1 MPKIPKQP
9 DEIEEIKTKIIDH
22 ALGILTA
29 EGYESLS
36 MRKLA
41 DKTGASPKTLYNY
54 FKSKDEIY
62 LHLIDTGFSALKNH
76 ILNAIKD
83 VEDPVEKIRAVCKA
97 YLTFGL
103 KNPHYYNIMYNM
115 SLPKHDAFIGT
126 SLEKLA
132 DIPFNKSERLRELA
146 VGIIYDALKI
156 KGDFPQKVAEIK
168 MFHIWASLHG
178 AVSIYVF
185 GSSMLN
191 WLDTDEMA
199 LDAFVEEC
207 IKSLYCD
214 CGTKPSVDQSPGV

>member
-1 MPKIPKQP
+1 MPKIPKP
-9 DEIEEIKTKIIDH
+9 SDEIEEIKAKIIEH
-22 ALGILTA
+22 ALGILAA
-29 EGYESLS
+29 EGYEDLS

-41 DKTGASPKTLYNY
+41 DKIGVSPKTLYNY

-62 LHLIDTGFSALKNH
+62 LHLIDTGFTALKNH
-76 ILNAIKD
+76 IINAIED
-83 VEDPVEKIRAVCKA
+83 VEDPLEKTRAVCKA

-115 SLPKHDAFIGT
+115 SLPKYDAFIGT
-126 SLEKLA
+126 SLEKHA
-132 DIPFNKSERLRELA
+132 YIPFNKSERLRELA

-185 GSSMLN
+185 GSSMLD

-214 CGTKPSVDQSPGV
+214 

>member
-29 EGYESLS
+29 EGYENLS

-41 DKTGASPKTLYNY
+41 DKTGVSPKTLYNY
-54 FKSKDEIY
+54 FQNKDEIY
-62 LHLIDTGFSALKNH
+62 LHLIDTGFTALKNH
-76 ILNAIKD
+76 VFNAIQD
-83 VEDPVEKIRAVCKA
+83 VEDPVEKTRAVCKA

-115 SLPKHDAFIGT
+115 SLPKHNAFIGT

-132 DIPFNKSERLRELA
+132 DIPFNKSERLRDLA

-178 AVSIYVF
+178 AVSIFVF
-185 GSSMLN
+185 GSSMLD

-214 CGTKPSVDQSPGV
+214 C